1 MKHQTQMTKNL
12 TCDPAAVT
20 DGRDCGPANLQSAT
34 SRAAQTPEGT
44 GGGATNQSVNSAGT
58 KGPLVLAALAIA
70 LCVMAVVALTV
81 GRYPISIN
89 ELLSLVWN
97 AIFRHDA
104 VAFGASHTVLFNVRL
119 PRMCAAILVG
129 MALSGSGACYQ
140 GIFRNPMVD
149 PSLLGVTAGS
159 AFGAALAILLSV
171 GVAGIQLFSFGFG
184 LVSVFAT
191 VMLSTFVGRRGEKT
205 LTLVLCGIVTGTL
218 FSALLSMIKYVA
230 DPYSKLPAI
239 TYWLMGSLA
248 SVNMSDA
255 RIAAAATVAGAI
267 PLLLVR
273 WRSNVLS
280 FGDEEAKAMGVDSG
294 RIRAIAIVSST
305 LMTASAVSI
314 SGMIGWIGLVVPH
327 LARMLVGP
335 SFPILLPASLLLGGA
350 FLLLVDTV
358 ARVAFPIEIPI
369 GILTAII
376 GAPFFVFLLARGRRG
391 WV

>member
-1 MKHQTQMTKNL
+1 MIQNKTS
-12 TCDPAAVT
+12 DPASQT
-20 DGRDCGPANLQSAT
+20 DHRHDSGPAKSHP
-34 SRAAQTPEGT
+34 AAGM
-44 GGGATNQSVNSAGT
+44 
-58 KGPLVLAALAIA
+58 KGSIALVGLAIG
-70 LCVMAVVALTV
+70 LCLMAVVALTV
-81 GRYPISIN
+81 GRYPIGIS
-89 ELLSLVWN
+89 ELLHLVWN
-97 AIFRHDA
+97 TLWRHDTM
-104 VAFGASHTVLFNVRL
+104 VFSASHIVLFNVRL

-140 GIFRNPMVD
+140 CIFRNPMVD

-184 LVSVFAT
+184 LISVFAT
-191 VMLSTFVGRRGEKT
+191 VMLSAFVGKRGEKT

-218 FSALLSMIKYVA
+218 FSAMLSLIKYVA
-230 DPYSKLPAI
+230 DPYSKLPVI

-248 SVNMSDA
+248 SVNLSDA
-255 RIAAAATVAGAI
+255 RIAAIATGAGII

-273 WRSNVLS
+273 WRINVLS
-280 FGDEEAKAMGVDSG
+280 FGDEEAKAMGVDAG

-305 LMTASAVSI
+305 LMTASAVTI

-335 SFPILLPASLLLGGA
+335 SFPVLLPASLLLGGT
-350 FLLLVDTV
+350 FLLVVDTV

>member
-1 MKHQTQMTKNL
+1 
-12 TCDPAAVT
+12 
-20 DGRDCGPANLQSAT
+20 
-34 SRAAQTPEGT
+34 
-44 GGGATNQSVNSAGT
+44 
-58 KGPLVLAALAIA
+58 
-70 LCVMAVVALTV
+70 
-81 GRYPISIN
+81 
-89 ELLSLVWN
+89 
-97 AIFRHDA
+97 
-104 VAFGASHTVLFNVRL
+104 
-119 PRMCAAILVG
+119 
-129 MALSGSGACYQ
+129 
-140 GIFRNPMVD
+140 MVD

-273 WRSNVLS
+273 CASTCSPLAMRKPRPWELTRDAYGQSQSCLQRS
-280 FGDEEAKAMGVDSG
+280 
-294 RIRAIAIVSST
+294 
-305 LMTASAVSI
+305 
-314 SGMIGWIGLVVPH
+314 
-327 LARMLVGP
+327 
-335 SFPILLPASLLLGGA
+335 
-350 FLLLVDTV
+350 
-358 ARVAFPIEIPI
+358 
-369 GILTAII
+369 
-376 GAPFFVFLLARGRRG
+376 
-391 WV
+391 

>member
-1 MKHQTQMTKNL
+1 MTQNT
-12 TCDPAAVT
+12 TRDSAAETDHRYDSVPAKSH
-20 DGRDCGPANLQSAT
+20 PATA
-34 SRAAQTPEGT
+34 RAAKTHEET
-44 GGGATNQSVNSAGT
+44 GGDATILSINSMGT
-58 KGPLVLAALAIA
+58 KGSLILAGLAIA
-70 LCVMAVVALTV
+70 LCVIAVVALTI

-89 ELLSLVWN
+89 ELLHLIWN
-97 AIFRHDA
+97 ALWRHDA
-104 VAFGASHTVLFNVRL
+104 IESGASHIVLFNVRM
-119 PRMCAAILVG
+119 PRICAAILVG

-140 GIFRNPMVD
+140 GIFRNPMID

-159 AFGAALAILLSV
+159 AFGAALAILLSA
-171 GVAGIQLFSFGFG
+171 GAAGIQLFSFGFG
-184 LVSVFAT
+184 LIAVFAT
-191 VMLSTFVGRRGEKT
+191 VMLSAFVGKRGEKT
-205 LTLVLCGIVTGTL
+205 LTLILCGIVTGTL
-218 FSALLSMIKYVA
+218 FSAMLSLIKYVA

-248 SVNMSDA
+248 SVNLSDA
-255 RIAAAATVAGAI
+255 RIAAIATITGAI
-267 PLLLVR
+267 PLMLVR
-273 WRSNVLS
+273 WRINVLS
-280 FGDEEAKAMGVDSG
+280 FGDEEAKAMGVDAG

-335 SFPILLPASLLLGGA
+335 SFPVLLPASLLLGGA
-350 FLLLVDTV
+350 FLLVVDTV

>member
-1 MKHQTQMTKNL
+1 MTQNKIPDPSLKTDHLQDLGPVKSHQATGMK
-12 TCDPAAVT
+12 
-20 DGRDCGPANLQSAT
+20 GS
-34 SRAAQTPEGT
+34 
-44 GGGATNQSVNSAGT
+44 
-58 KGPLVLAALAIA
+58 LVLTGLAIG
-70 LCVMAVVALTV
+70 LCVMVVIALTI
-81 GRYPISIN
+81 GRYPISIS
-89 ELLSLVWN
+89 ELPHLVWK
-97 AIFRHDA
+97 ALWHHDIME
-104 VAFGASHTVLFNVRL
+104 FGASSTVLFNIRL

-159 AFGAALAILLSV
+159 AFGAALAILLSIGV
-171 GVAGIQLFSFGFG
+171 GGIQLFSFGFG
-184 LVSVFAT
+184 LISVFAT
-191 VMLSTFVGRRGEKT
+191 VMLSTFVGKRGEKT

-218 FSALLSMIKYVA
+218 FSAMVSMIKYVA
-230 DPYSKLPAI
+230 DPFSKLPAI

-248 SVNMSDA
+248 SINLSDV
-255 RIAAAATVAGAI
+255 RIAAIASVGGII

-273 WRSNVLS
+273 WRINVLS
-280 FGDEEAKAMGVDSG
+280 FGDEEAKAMGVDAG

-314 SGMIGWIGLVVPH
+314 SGMVGWIGLVVPH

-335 SFPILLPASLLLGGA
+335 SFPVLLPASLLLGGT
-350 FLLLVDTV
+350 FLLVVDTV

-391 WV
+391 WL

>member
-1 MKHQTQMTKNL
+1 
-12 TCDPAAVT
+12 
-20 DGRDCGPANLQSAT
+20 
-34 SRAAQTPEGT
+34 
-44 GGGATNQSVNSAGT
+44 
-58 KGPLVLAALAIA
+58 
-70 LCVMAVVALTV
+70 
-81 GRYPISIN
+81 
-89 ELLSLVWN
+89 
-97 AIFRHDA
+97 
-104 VAFGASHTVLFNVRL
+104 
-119 PRMCAAILVG
+119 
-129 MALSGSGACYQ
+129 
-140 GIFRNPMVD
+140 
-149 PSLLGVTAGS
+149 
-159 AFGAALAILLSV
+159 
-171 GVAGIQLFSFGFG
+171 
-184 LVSVFAT
+184 
-191 VMLSTFVGRRGEKT
+191 MLSTFVGRRGEKT

-273 WRSNVLS
+273 WRINVLS